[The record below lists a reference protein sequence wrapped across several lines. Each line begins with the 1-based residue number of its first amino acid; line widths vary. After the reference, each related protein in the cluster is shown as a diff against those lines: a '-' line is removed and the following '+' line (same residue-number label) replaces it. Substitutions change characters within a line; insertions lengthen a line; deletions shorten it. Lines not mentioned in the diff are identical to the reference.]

1 MALITDQ
8 DLADF
13 VGDPS
18 LLGTPRAILAAAL
31 ASGLIT
37 DYMDNPGVDTET
49 THTDEIFDG
58 PARGS
63 IIFLLPS
70 YPILDVTK
78 VETLDTDNVT
88 WTEITDYSWNTAG
101 FISRSRTADSRPTPA
116 SGAYSATTTLLSP
129 QMFYMWP
136 TRMQSIRVSY
146 VSGYVEIPATV
157 KAVCLAIAARALEN
171 PRGLLSEQ
179 IGDYQYSAGAAHASW
194 LELDPDEL
202 AVLGKYK
209 SWSVG

>member
-8 DLADF
+8 DLATF
-13 VGDPS
+13 LGDPS
-18 LLGTPRAILAAAL
+18 LVGNSQAILVAAL

-37 DYMDNPGVDTET
+37 DYMDNPGVDVVT
-49 THTDEIFDG
+49 THTDEVFDG

-63 IIFLLPS
+63 IVFLLPS

-78 VETLDTDNVT
+78 VETLDCDATT
-88 WTEITDYSWNTAG
+88 WTEITDYSWNPAG

-116 SGAYSATTTLLSP
+116 SGAYSATTTLMSP
-129 QMFYMWP
+129 QWYYLWP

-157 KAVCLAIAARALEN
+157 KAICLAVAARALAN

-179 IGDYQYSAGAAHASW
+179 IGDYQYSSGAVHASW
-194 LELDPDEL
+194 LELDSAEL
-202 AVLGKYK
+202 AALGKYK
-209 SWSVG
+209 TWSIG